1 MKRPVWRCANRLDH
15 GRTQCKRSPTLDEK
29 PLQQTV
35 LAAVNVLMRQ
45 KGTLADEVAP
55 EMARGLAPVPGELM
69 SIGDIERAI
78 GNLSQQFDRLMGETD
93 GEESIQQNMDQFRD
107 ISEQLAALKQRKAH
121 ILGLQAENEQLARR
135 LRWAAEV
142 MEAAPAE
149 VTEWKESI
157 VHQLVEEIRVLSK
170 DEIHV
175 TFRNGTEITQSISVV
190 RQEAAS

>member
-1 MKRPVWRCANRLDH
+1 MSIRSTPPQTTSALVPFLCGRCFLCSGVDSAQLSNA
-15 GRTQCKRSPTLDEK
+15 G
-29 PLQQTV
+29 PLVVVQGVAVLVHRDRRIGVAQQ
-35 LAAVNVLMRQ
+35 
-45 KGTLADEVAP
+45 
-55 EMARGLAPVPGELM
+55 PGECHHVHPRFQG
-69 SIGDIERAI
+69 SCGEGVTERMKISVLDSRLPHTALEKVLV
-78 GNLSQQFDRLMGETD
+78 GAGFVGLSVF
-93 GEESIQQNMDQFRD
+93 
-107 ISEQLAALKQRKAH
+107 
-121 ILGLQAENEQLARR
+121 LARR

-190 RQEAAS
+190 CQEAAS